1 MAMSEYEQQQLHE
14 IEVQLNS
21 DDPRFAKSLRT
32 SRWPARKTLGL
43 TLFIVGMLTLSVGI
57 AVLPWLR
64 LVGLALALMGLSAL
78 GTPSD

>member
-21 DDPRFAKSLRT
+21 DDPRLARSLRA
-32 SRWPARKTLGL
+32 SRRHARKTLGL
-43 TLFIVGMLTLSVGI
+43 TLFVVGMLTLSVGI

-78 GTPSD
+78 GTPTD